1 MTVATVE
8 PGIRETAREALLS
21 VRDLVKHYPAR
32 GAQRRQGSVVHAVD
46 GVSFEIAADETLGL
60 VGETGCGKSTVARLV
75 TRLVEPTGGAVFYAG
90 TDITRWSARR
100 LRPLRREI
108 QIVFQDPYSSLN
120 PRRRVGSIVGDPLRI
135 HGLGTKQERAERIA
149 EILRLVGLD
158 PAHADR
164 YPHQFSG
171 GQRQRIGLAR
181 ALVTNPGL
189 IVADE
194 PVSALDVSI
203 QAQVLNVIAGLRS
216 EFGLALLFIS
226 HDVSVIRHVSDRIAV
241 MYLGKLVE
249 VAETDRLFA
258 APAHPYTAS
267 LLDAVP
273 KARTSGAVRPRTPV
287 LGEPPSPLTPPSGC
301 RFRTRCPF
309 AKQVCAEVEP
319 PLESRGG
326 HLVACQFPLTAGA

>member
-1 MTVATVE
+1 M
-8 PGIRETAREALLS
+8 
-21 VRDLVKHYPAR
+21 
-32 GAQRRQGSVVHAVD
+32 
-46 GVSFEIAADETLGL
+46 
-60 VGETGCGKSTVARLV
+60 
-75 TRLVEPTGGAVFYAG
+75 
-90 TDITRWSARR
+90 
-100 LRPLRREI
+100 
-108 QIVFQDPYSSLN
+108 
-120 PRRRVGSIVGDPLRI
+120 
-135 HGLGTKQERAERIA
+135 
-149 EILRLVGLD
+149 
-158 PAHADR
+158 
-164 YPHQFSG
+164 
-171 GQRQRIGLAR
+171 
-181 ALVTNPGL
+181 
-189 IVADE
+189 
-194 PVSALDVSI
+194 SALDVSI

-273 KARTSGAVRPRTPV
+273 TARTSGAVRPRTPV

-326 HLVACQFPLTAGA
+326 QLVACHFPLTAGA